1 MSIARR
7 LAATIPWAI
16 TRPYLEAI
24 LAISDRQLLPDEVQV
39 EVRRRTSRPGT
50 LAAEPGE
57 PADDTATITVRDGI
71 AIVPL
76 NGPIFRHANLLTEF
90 SGAVS
95 LGQLSADFNRVGADP
110 AIRGI
115 LLQIDSPGGEATGIV
130 EMADMIRRAD
140 VIKPVFAYV
149 GDLAASGAYWLASAA
164 SKIYSS
170 RTGIIGSIGAI
181 SVFEDDRR
189 AMKEAGIDEIIVTSD
204 ASPHKNIDP
213 ATEKGRIAIKA
224 ILNAIAAE
232 FIDDVAV
239 GRKVSA
245 EKVVTDFGGGGL
257 LDAREALKVG
267 MIDGI
272 GTFEETLA
280 RMVSIASGP
289 ERRPRARFGFA
300 AAAPSG
306 GPKAKFGVCPKGR

>member
-76 NGPIFRHANLLTEF
+76 NGPIFRHANLLTDY

-95 LGQLSADFNRVGADP
+95 LGQLSADALP
-110 AIRGI
+110 IW
-115 LLQIDSPGGEATGIV
+115 IV